1 MTMTRSATLIME
13 AEPYANASGYIN
25 ALLAEELSRLGYTHE
40 AHYRQHPVPGNVVT
54 PLATADRL
62 RRMRAA
68 PKADLAVY
76 CDRALAL
83 RLPTREQARRTV
95 VLFHGLMG
103 APSTWLESPVI
114 DRYWVLSP
122 YMEHA
127 LTSLLALPDW
137 SRRQCLHPRAFQSV
151 SLLTPPLPCVDQAHG
166 HPELKGAPLPAHLR
180 EALESGDVIGHAVQ
194 PGKPDWSA
202 VTAILLNLNAL
213 ALEHGQRRR
222 IRLVIEAE
230 DFALVQHAF
239 ARGDASAEAARM
251 GLEALGLTLEDVLI
265 PVEKLSQPALFQLF
279 RSARFGL
286 AYNGFPE
293 PFGFYVL
300 ESVFNGCPVYTNGIG
315 NNRFALPPGHGIHV
329 HESVGMS
336 WGDVGAYA
344 EVASRIFA
352 DLDAPELQSAACLRG
367 REHLL
372 RTFTRAAFARSVETC
387 LQQLEGP
394 TPEPVPF
401 EALEIALGP
410 LVRCL
415 DEEGRVV
422 SDFEHV
428 ALEPGELQLLR
439 EVRGRHVGDLPTDT
453 APLISD
459 MLQGLFSRG
468 VLTLRPPGL

>member
-1 MTMTRSATLIME
+1 MTRSATLIME
-13 AEPYANASGYIN
+13 AAPYANASGYIN
-25 ALLAEELSRLGYTHE
+25 ALLAEELSRLGYSHE
-40 AHYRQHPVPGNVVT
+40 AHYGQHPVAGNIVT

-68 PKADLAVY
+68 PKADLAIY
-76 CDRALAL
+76 CDRALAM
-83 RLPTREQARRTV
+83 RLPTREQARRTL

-114 DRYWVLSP
+114 DGHWVLSP
-122 YMEHA
+122 YMERA

-137 SRRQCLHPRAFQSV
+137 NRRQYLHPRAFQTV
-151 SLLTPPLPCVDQAHG
+151 SLLTPPLPCVDVAQG
-166 HPELKGAPLPAHLR
+166 HPELTGAELPAHLR

-194 PGKPDWSA
+194 PGKPDWGA

-213 ALEHGQRRR
+213 AQEHGQQRRF
-222 IRLVIEAE
+222 RLVIEAE
-230 DFALVQHAF
+230 DFALVRHAF

-251 GLEALGLTLEDVLI
+251 GLDALGLTLEDVLV

-315 NNRFALPPGHGIHV
+315 NNRFALPPDHGIHV
-329 HESVGMS
+329 HETAGMS
-336 WGDVGAYA
+336 FGDVGAYA

-352 DLDAPELQSAACLRG
+352 DMDAPDAQAAACLRG
-367 REHLL
+367 REHIL
-372 RTFTRAAFARSVETC
+372 RTFTRAAFSRSVETC
-387 LQQLEGP
+387 LLRLEGP
-394 TPEPVPF
+394 PAEPVPF
-401 EALEIALGP
+401 ETLEVEPGP
-410 LVRCL
+410 LVRCM
-415 DEEGRVV
+415 DEEGHIV

-428 ALEPGELQLLR
+428 VLDPSELQLLR
-439 EVRGRHVGDLPTDT
+439 DARGRNAGELAAGVPASKT
-453 APLISD
+453 D

-468 VLTLRPPGL
+468 VLTLRPPKKL